1 MPENAPVTL
10 APLRTLVV
18 GAGGM
23 GRGWIDTITAHP
35 DAVVVG
41 VVDIDPDRAAAA
53 AASAGRGIPVFA
65 DLDAALDA
73 GLAIELLVDVTVP
86 EAHHPV
92 TLAALRAGIPVLGE
106 KPAAAT
112 LAEAVQLAAA
122 SELADVPFV
131 VSQNRRYE
139 PNAQSTRAAIQLVGA
154 PGLVDISF
162 AKAPRFGGFREEME
176 HVLLLD
182 MSIHHFDFLRH
193 ALGGD
198 PVVEVYC
205 DEFNPAWSWFAHDAA
220 TTVSIRL
227 ASGARATY
235 TASWC
240 SPGAETSWNAHWR
253 FSGPAGTLVW
263 DGDNAPV
270 VDIPNDASLLAPVVE
285 GPTGLTASL
294 TLMVDHL
301 RGGPEPTTTVQD
313 NVSSLALVFAAI
325 ESARVHQPVLVADV
339 IEQARA
345 EALASSDSPE
355 LAEAVRALTL

>member
-1 MPENAPVTL
+1 MPENVPVTH

-23 GRGWIDTITAHP
+23 GRGWINAITAHP
-35 DAVVVG
+35 GAVLVG
-41 VVDIDPDRAAAA
+41 VVDIDTARAAEA
-53 AASAGRGIPVFA
+53 AASAGGGIPVFA
-65 DLDAALDA
+65 GLDAALDA

-112 LAEAVQLAAA
+112 LAEAIQLAAA

-139 PNAQSTRAAIQLVGA
+139 PNAQSARAAIRLVGA

-162 AKAPRFGGFREEME
+162 AKAPHFGGFREEME

-182 MSIHHFDFLRH
+182 MSIHHFDYLRH
-193 ALGGD
+193 ALGDD

-205 DEFNPAWSWFAHDAA
+205 DEFNPAWSWFAHGAA
-220 TTVSIRL
+220 TTLMLRF

-253 FSGPAGTLVW
+253 FSGPAGTVVW

-270 VDIPNDASLLAPVVE
+270 VDIPNDASVLAPVVD

-294 TLMVDHL
+294 TLMVEHL
-301 RGGPEPTTTVQD
+301 RGGPEPTTMVRD

-325 ESARVHQPVLVADV
+325 ESARLRQPVRVADV
-339 IEQARA
+339 IEQARTDA
-345 EALASSDSPE
+345 AAAADSPE
-355 LAEAVRALTL
+355 LAETVRALTL

>member
-1 MPENAPVTL
+1 MPENVPVTA

-23 GRGWIDTITAHP
+23 GRGWINTVGAHP
-35 DAVVVG
+35 GTVLVG
-41 VVDIDPDRAAAA
+41 VVDIDTARAAEA
-53 AASAGRGIPVFA
+53 AASAGGGIPVFA

-73 GLAIELLVDVTVP
+73 GLAIDLLVDVTIP
-86 EAHHPV
+86 EAHHLV

-139 PNAQSTRAAIQLVGA
+139 PNAQSTRAAIQVVGA

-162 AKAPRFGGFREEME
+162 AKAPHFGGFREEME

-182 MSIHHFDFLRH
+182 MSIHHFDYLRH
-193 ALGGD
+193 AMGSD

-205 DEFNPAWSWFAHDAA
+205 DEFNPAWSWFRHGAA
-220 TTVSIRL
+220 TTLLLRF

-253 FSGPAGTLVW
+253 FSGPAGTVVW
-263 DGDNAPV
+263 NGDNAPE
-270 VDIPNDASLLAPVVE
+270 VDVPNDASVVAPVVD
-285 GPTGLTASL
+285 GPTGLAASL
-294 TLMVDHL
+294 TLMVDYL
-301 RGGPEPTTTVQD
+301 RGGPEPTTTVRD

-325 ESARVHQPVLVADV
+325 ESACVHQPVRVADV
-339 IEQARA
+339 IERARA
-345 EALASSDSPE
+345 DAAASADSPE

>member
-1 MPENAPVTL
+1 MSENVPVSPN
-10 APLRTLVV
+10 PLRVLVV

-23 GRGWIDTITAHP
+23 GRGWIATVGAHP
-35 DAVVVG
+35 GTELVG
-41 VVDIDPDRAAAA
+41 VVDIDTTRATEAV
-53 AASAGRGIPVFA
+53 ASADGAIPVFA

-73 GLAIELLVDVTVP
+73 GLAIELLVDVTIP

-92 TLAALRAGIPVLGE
+92 TLAALRAGVPVLGE

-139 PNAQSTRAAIQLVGA
+139 PNAQSTRAAVQLVGV

-162 AKAPRFGGFREEME
+162 AKAPHFGGFREEME

-193 ALGGD
+193 ALGSD
-198 PVVEVYC
+198 SVVEVYC
-205 DEFNPAWSWFAHDAA
+205 DEFNPTWSWFGHDAA
-220 TTVSIRL
+220 TTLLLRF

-253 FSGPAGTLVW
+253 FSGPAGTVVW
-263 DGDNAPV
+263 DGDNLPAVDVPDDASVRVPV
-270 VDIPNDASLLAPVVE
+270 VD

-301 RGGPEPTTTVQD
+301 RGGPEPTTTARD

-325 ESARVHQPVLVADV
+325 ESARLHQPVQVADV
-339 IEQARA
+339 IEAARA
-345 EALASSDSPE
+345 EAVASADTPDLAD
-355 LAEAVRALTL
+355 AVRALTL

>member
-1 MPENAPVTL
+1 MPENEPVSHE
-10 APLRTLVV
+10 PLRTLVV

-23 GRGWIDTITAHP
+23 GRGWINTIGEHP
-35 DAVVVG
+35 GAVLVG
-41 VVDIDPDRAAAA
+41 VVDIDTDRATEA
-53 AASAGRGIPVFA
+53 AASAGGGIPVFA

-73 GLAIELLVDVTVP
+73 GLAIELLVDVTIP

-112 LAEAVQLAAA
+112 LAEAIQLAAA

-139 PNAQSTRAAIQLVGA
+139 PNAQSTRAAIELVGA

-162 AKAPRFGGFREEME
+162 AKAPHFGGFREEME

-182 MSIHHFDFLRH
+182 MSIHHVDYLRH
-193 ALGGD
+193 ALGSD
-198 PVVEVYC
+198 PVVEVFC
-205 DEFNPAWSWFAHDAA
+205 DEFNPAWSWFRHGAA
-220 TTVSIRL
+220 TTLMLRFG
-227 ASGARATY
+227 SGARATY

-240 SPGAETSWNAHWR
+240 SPGEETSWNAHWR
-253 FSGPAGTLVW
+253 FSGPAGTVVW

-270 VDIPNDASLLAPVVE
+270 VDVPNDASVVAPVVD

-294 TLMVDHL
+294 TLMVDYL
-301 RGGPEPTTTVQD
+301 RGGPLPATAVAD
-313 NVSSLALVFAAI
+313 NVLSLALVFAAI
-325 ESARVHQPVLVADV
+325 ESADSHAPVLVADV
-339 IEQARA
+339 VERARA
-345 EALASSDSPE
+345 TAIESADTVDLAD
-355 LAEAVRALTL
+355 AVRALTL

>member
-1 MPENAPVTL
+1 MLENDPARPE
-10 APLRTLVV
+10 PLRTLVV

-23 GRGWIDTITAHP
+23 GRGWIDTISAHP
-35 DAVVVG
+35 GAALVG
-41 VVDIDPDRAAAA
+41 VVDIDTARAAAA
-53 AASAGRGIPVFA
+53 AASAGGGIPVFA

-139 PNAQSTRAAIQLVGA
+139 PNAQSTCAAIQLVGA

-162 AKAPRFGGFREEME
+162 AKAPHFGGFREEME

-182 MSIHHFDFLRH
+182 MSIHHVDYLRH
-193 ALGGD
+193 ALGND
-198 PVVEVYC
+198 PVIEVYC
-205 DEFNPAWSWFAHDAA
+205 DEFNPVWSWFAHGAA
-220 TTVSIRL
+220 TTLMLRF

-253 FSGPAGTLVW
+253 FSGPAGTVVW

-270 VDIPNDASLLAPVVE
+270 IDIPDDASILAPVVD

-294 TLMVDHL
+294 TLMLDHL
-301 RGGPEPTTTVQD
+301 RGGPEPSTTVRD

-325 ESARVHQPVLVADV
+325 ESARLHQAVRVADV
-339 IEQARA
+339 IEQARTDA
-345 EALASSDSPE
+345 AAAADSPD
-355 LAEAVRALTL
+355 LADAVRALTL

>member
-1 MPENAPVTL
+1 MPENAIISPG
-10 APLRTLVV
+10 PLRTLVV

-23 GRGWIDTITAHP
+23 GRGWIKTITAHP
-35 DAVVVG
+35 DAELVG
-41 VVDIDPDRAAAA
+41 VVDIDTDRAAE
-53 AASAGRGIPVFA
+53 AASAAGGGIPVFA
-65 DLDAALDA
+65 DLEAALNA

-86 EAHHPV
+86 EAHHPI

-112 LAEAVQLAAA
+112 LADAVALAAA

-131 VSQNRRYE
+131 VSQNRRFE
-139 PNAQSTRAAIQLVGA
+139 PNAQSARAAIGLVGA

-162 AKAPRFGGFREEME
+162 AKAPHFGGFREEMD

-182 MSIHHFDFLRH
+182 MSIHHFDYLRH
-193 ALGGD
+193 ALDGD

-205 DEFNPAWSWFAHDAA
+205 DEFNPAWSWFRHGAA
-220 TTVSIRL
+220 TTLVMRF

-253 FSGPAGTLVW
+253 FSGPAGTVVW
-263 DGDNAPV
+263 DGDNAPL
-270 VDIPNDASLLAPVVE
+270 VDVPDDDAVAVPIVD
-285 GPTGLTASL
+285 GPTGLAASL

-301 RGGPEPTTTVQD
+301 RGGPVPATAVAD
-313 NVSSLALVFAAI
+313 NVLSLALVFSAI
-325 ESARVHQPVLVADV
+325 ESAEQHAPVLVADV
-339 IEQARA
+339 LERARA
-345 EALASSDSPE
+345 VAIESADTVE